1 MVILSPGPA
10 VVGNL
15 PDGSSLGEFVS
26 TEVLG
31 RADVGIVVDLV
42 LSEISGKLFRL
53 FEGDLTGKLHLGIQV
68 VKLVVVL
75 ADKHV
80 DTLVGVL
87 ETFSEGNS
95 ISCVVGGFV
104 GELLVQLV
112 FSQQVGFCEGL
123 LVEMQADNGVVNS
136 ELIIGLLGWSDI
148 PLVGNGLMGKSLS
161 IFTGNFG
168 GKVLGKSVG
177 NFEGKELVGKSVG
190 TSVGKL
196 GCKLVGRLVGKELVG
211 KFLGKE
217 RVGKLV
223 GKEVVGKFLGK
234 EREGKLVGKL
244 VGKEVVGKF
253 LGKERVGKRAPQLQL
268 GLSLRLLLKIS

>member
-1 MVILSPGPA
+1 MANLPPVVI
-10 VVGNL
+10 GNL

-31 RADVGIVVDLV
+31 KADVGIVVDVV
-42 LSEISGKLFRL
+42 LGEISGKLFGL
-53 FEGDLTGKLHLGIQV
+53 FEGNLTGKLHLGTHV
-68 VKLVVVL
+68 VKVVVL
-75 ADKHV
+75 LAGEHV

-87 ETFSEGNS
+87 ESFSEGNS
-95 ISCVVGGFV
+95 ISWVVGGFV

-112 FSQQVGFCEGL
+112 FSQVGFGEGL

-148 PLVGNGLMGKSLS
+148 PLVGNGLMGKVLS
-161 IFTGNFG
+161 MFTGKFG
-168 GKVLGKSVG
+168 GKVLGKLVD

-190 TSVGKL
+190 KL
-196 GCKLVGRLVGKELVG
+196 ACKLVGRLVGKEVVG

-223 GKEVVGKFLGK
+223 GKEV
-234 EREGKLVGKL
+234 
-244 VGKEVVGKF
+244 GKEVVGNF